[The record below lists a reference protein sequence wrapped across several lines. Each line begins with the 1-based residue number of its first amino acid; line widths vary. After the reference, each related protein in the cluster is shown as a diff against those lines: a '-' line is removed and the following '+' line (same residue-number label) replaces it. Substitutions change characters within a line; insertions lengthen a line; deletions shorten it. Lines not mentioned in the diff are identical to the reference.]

1 MDNEPTDEELSDLL
15 ALMPSPPVEKLYEAA
30 IFFDNDTNNFYE
42 PKKGVCEVC
51 PEDDKM
57 RCIPINETKNIQKCK
72 WDEEPLKS
80 YIKQFGNE
88 NIYLNALR
96 ILYDSDKLDVVSGI
110 QDYEI
115 STLNDWIEETENLGD
130 RRAAIFDWDRTL
142 TMFEGLVLGRGSVR
156 NLLQQF
162 IKMTPLKSAKHDSLQ
177 DFTKEITSEDILLYL
192 LGGEER
198 LAKIREMFQNCY
210 TNQISIYILTNNGL
224 AKDNDSYSEILAKLF
239 DGIPYTLIWSGD
251 GQGKGIHLKKLSKF
265 KKICGEPI
273 STEGGNSKK
282 LSRRSTKR
290 IRRSSTKSRRT
301 KSRRTKSRRT
311 KSKRTKRKRTKRK
324 RTKRK
329 RSSRRSIST

>member
-1 MDNEPTDEELSDLL
+1 MDHEPTDKELSDLL
-15 ALMPSPPVEKLYEAA
+15 ASMPSLPVEKMYDAA

-42 PKKGVCEVC
+42 PDKGVCEVC

-57 RCIPINETKNIQKCK
+57 RCIPINETENIQKCK

-96 ILYDSDKLDVVSGI
+96 ILYDSDKFDVVSGI
-110 QDYEI
+110 QDNEFYI
-115 STLNDWIEETENLGD
+115 LNDWIEETESLGD

-224 AKDNDSYSEILAKLF
+224 AKDNDSFKEILAKLF

-251 GQGKGIHLKKLSKF
+251 GQGKGIHLKKLAKF
-265 KKICGEPI
+265 KKICGVVTG
-273 STEGGNSKK
+273 SGGKTKK
-282 LSRRSTKR
+282 LSRRTKSNR
-290 IRRSSTKSRRT
+290 SRGTSKRRRSKSIRRSGRIS
-301 KSRRTKSRRT
+301 T
-311 KSKRTKRKRTKRK
+311 KSKRRRTSKR
-324 RTKRK
+324 
-329 RSSRRSIST
+329 RRIKST

>member
-51 PEDDKM
+51 PNDDKM
-57 RCIPINETKNIQKCK
+57 RCIPINETENIQKCK

-96 ILYDSDKLDVVSGI
+96 ILYDSDKFDVVSGI

-115 STLNDWIEETENLGD
+115 STLNDWIEETESLGD

-156 NLLQQF
+156 KLLETF
-162 IKMTPLKSAKHDSLQ
+162 IKMTPLKSKKHDSLQ

-198 LAKIREMFQNCY
+198 LAKIREIFQNCY

-224 AKDNDSYSEILAKLF
+224 AKDNDSYREILAKLF

-251 GQGKGIHLKKLSKF
+251 GQGKGIHLKKIAKF
-265 KKICGEPI
+265 KKICGI
-273 STEGGNSKK
+273 VSDTAGGKRKTKK
-282 LSRRSTKR
+282 LNRGTKS
-290 IRRSSTKSRRT
+290 IRRSSTKSKRRRGT
-301 KSRRTKSRRT
+301 SKRRRSKSTNNKRSKSRRGT
-311 KSKRTKRKRTKRK
+311 SKR
-324 RTKRK
+324 
-329 RSSRRSIST
+329 RRSIRT

>member
-1 MDNEPTDEELSDLL
+1 MDHEPTDKELSDLL
-15 ALMPSPPVEKLYEAA
+15 ALMPSLPVEKMYDAA

-42 PKKGVCEVC
+42 PDKGVCEVC

-96 ILYDSDKLDVVSGI
+96 ILYDSDKFDVVSGI
-110 QDYEI
+110 QDTEFYI
-115 STLNDWIEETENLGD
+115 LNDWIEETESLGD
-130 RRAAIFDWDRTL
+130 KRAAIFDWDRTL

-177 DFTKEITSEDILLYL
+177 DFIKEITSEDILLYL

-210 TNQISIYILTNNGL
+210 YNKISIYILTNNGL
-224 AKDNDSYSEILAKLF
+224 AKDNDSFSEILAKLF

-265 KKICGEPI
+265 KKICSEPI
-273 STEGGNSKK
+273 STGGKRKTKK
-282 LSRRSTKR
+282 LNRRTRRIGRRTTSNRRSTTR
-290 IRRSSTKSRRT
+290 NRTTKNRLTKNRLTKNRSRRI
-301 KSRRTKSRRT
+301 K
-311 KSKRTKRKRTKRK
+311 KSKRRFNIR
-324 RTKRK
+324 
-329 RSSRRSIST
+329 